1 MIDIVTVDIMY
12 DGMMLK
18 LSEDYTGSFDKLV
31 YDIIDCSDGVV
42 LQRLGDVVLF
52 TVAVKE
58 FDRIYAISKTEY
70 KQLKAAKRTRLRAF
84 TRKEYNEFLKI
95 IAQR

>member
-1 MIDIVTVDIMY
+1 MIAVDMMQ
-12 DGMMLK
+12 DGMTLR
-18 LSEDYTGSFDKLV
+18 LSEDYTSSFDKLV

-70 KQLKAAKRTRLRAF
+70 EQLKTNKRTQLRAF
-84 TRKEYNEFLKI
+84 TRKEYNEFLEI
-95 IAQR
+95 ISQR

>member
-52 TVAVKE
+52 TVAAKE
-58 FDRIYAISKTEY
+58 FDRIYAILCNMSTIILINSQQFH
-70 KQLKAAKRTRLRAF
+70 QLLYGKGH
-84 TRKEYNEFLKI
+84 N
-95 IAQR
+95 